1 MREKIAFGLQLL
13 GLLIVAQALVVGV
26 MAEVNA
32 MTKELIILGLGGAV
46 FMIGNWL
53 GPEE

>member
-1 MREKIAFGLQLL
+1 MQGKVAFGLQLL

-26 MAEVNA
+26 MAETNA
-32 MTKELIILGLGGAV
+32 MTKELIILGLGAGV
-46 FMIGNWL
+46 FMVGNWL